1 MRTTNPIARLFGRS
15 PFRPLQEHMQV
26 VSECVAEVI
35 PLFEALSDGD
45 SEAIARSKERIFE
58 LEEQADDLKNG
69 LRSSLPRSL
78 FMPVDRRDLLD
89 VLNAQDNIADTAQ
102 DVAGLLVMRVM
113 DVPSFMRGSLL
124 PYVRRNRD
132 AVEKCVEVISELDE
146 LLETG
151 FRGQEA
157 KRVEDLID
165 ELNRIEDETDDMGM
179 ELVGELFAREDDLKP
194 LAVVYWVKLID
205 MIGDIADYAEDV
217 GDCLRLLIA
226 R

>member
-15 PFRPLQEHMQV
+15 PFRPLQEHMRV
-26 VSECVAEVI
+26 VNECVAEVI
-35 PLFEALSDGD
+35 PLFDALSNGDAEAL
-45 SEAIARSKERIFE
+45 ARSKDRIFE
-58 LEEQADDLKNG
+58 LEQQADDLKNG
-69 LRSSLPRSL
+69 LRSNLPRSL

-113 DVPSFMRGSLL
+113 DVPPFMRGSLL
-124 PYVRRNRD
+124 PYVHRNKD
-132 AVEKCVEVISELDE
+132 AVEKCLEVISELDE

-151 FRGQEA
+151 FRGMEA
-157 KRVEDLID
+157 ERVEELID
-165 ELNRIEDETDDMGM
+165 ELGLIEDETDDLGM
-179 ELVGELFAREDDLKP
+179 ALVGELFAREDDLKP

-217 GDCLRLLIA
+217 GDRLRLLIA

>member
-15 PFRPLQEHMQV
+15 PFRPLQEHMRV

-35 PLFEALSDGD
+35 PLFDALLDGD
-45 SEAIARSKERIFE
+45 PESLARSKERIFE
-58 LEEQADDLKNG
+58 LEQQADDLKNG

-102 DVAGLLVMRVM
+102 DVAGLLVLRVM

-124 PYVRRNRD
+124 PYVHRNRD
-132 AVEKCVEVISELDE
+132 AVGKCLEVISELDE

-151 FRGQEA
+151 FRGREVE
-157 KRVEDLID
+157 RVEELID
-165 ELNRIEDETDDMGM
+165 ELGRIEDETDDLGM
-179 ELVGELFAREDDLKP
+179 ALVGELFAREDDLKP

-217 GDCLRLLIA
+217 GDRLRLLIA